1 MILMFERTEIPIAIV
16 FHAPGATKL
25 NGAFCL

>member
-1 MILMFERTEIPIAIV
+1 MILMFERTEIPIAIES
-16 FHAPGATKL
+16 HAPGATKL